1 MSKASL
7 SQQALSAEQ
16 KRRLL
21 EQLLQRKARQQAI
34 IPLSTAQQRLW
45 FFEQL
50 QGANAVYNIVAP
62 ARLHGELNLDA
73 LRKSIQVVMR
83 RHEALRTIFILQD
96 GMPVQ
101 QIQDEPVMALL
112 QQDLRHL
119 PEEVRAEEAH
129 RLLLED
135 ARRPFDL
142 QQGPLLRMTI
152 VQLTDN
158 EHLLLLN
165 MHHIIADGWSC
176 EIILRELSQLY
187 SAYAQGQEL
196 SLPEQAIQYSH
207 FVSWQKRRLQGPS
220 DQLAY
225 WQQQLKDV
233 QPLQLPL
240 ERARPVAPTYRGGR
254 RWRLLAGNTLEQ
266 LKALSRQEGVTLYM
280 TLLSAFTLLL
290 ARYSGQEDIVIG
302 TPSAGR
308 SRHEFE
314 NVVGCFINMLA
325 LRNNLTGKASFLE
338 VVQHTRQIVLDA
350 YTHQDVPF
358 EQVVEAV
365 TTERDVT
372 RNPLFQVQ
380 FAFQNVTMQ
389 NLQLAGLAVEPYQL
403 HNHTTKLDLSL
414 FVWEEA
420 GGLMTSVEYNA
431 DLFTD
436 AAMQRLL
443 GHLHTLLEQVVAH
456 PDQSWATLPML
467 TQDEQQQILY
477 DWNATAAEPLAVMDV
492 QTLFE
497 AQVDRTPEATALVA
511 GQKNLSY
518 WTVDQRA
525 NQLAHYLQRLGVR
538 ADTLVGVCMKRTP
551 ELVITILG
559 ILKAGGAYLPLD
571 PSYPA
576 DRMTYIA
583 ENARLKLILAD
594 EHLCDRLPAHVH
606 RICPRLEASTIAL
619 QSTGRPARSVAADN
633 LAYVIYTSGSTGT
646 PKGVMI
652 SHRGLFNYLTWASQ
666 HYNVAAGNGSVVHSS
681 LAFDLTVTSLFP
693 ALLHGKQVVLVPE
706 EQAVEHL
713 AEIIRKGLRF
723 SLLKITPAH
732 LDMLGQLVLPQ
743 ELAASANALVIG
755 GEALRAE
762 SVELWRQFA
771 PATRLIN
778 EYGPT
783 ETVVGCC
790 IYEVTAGDA
799 NTGEIPIGRPI
810 ANTALYV
817 LDKHLC
823 PVPVGVPGELYI
835 GGLGVARGYVNRP
848 ELTAERFIPDPY
860 GRTPGS
866 RCYKTGDLVRYRADG
881 VLEFLGRVDHQVKLR
896 GYRIELGEIEAAILR
911 SSVVREAVVVVHG
924 KNHEDKSLIAY
935 VTGELTQSEAATIL
949 QQHLETLLPA
959 YMIPAQFI
967 VLQELPLTSNG
978 KVDRRA
984 LPEPQTLLQT
994 SAQESVAP
1002 ITPLEQVIASV
1013 WEQLLERP
1021 QIGRHEN
1028 FFALGGHSLL
1038 AGRVIARL
1046 RSLLHIELPLR
1057 SLFEAPTIARLAQRI
1072 EAQLR
1077 DGAEQDE
1084 QPLQADPERG
1094 SIVPLALAQQ
1104 RLWFL
1109 EQLETPLP
1117 LYNVPLAFRLQGEL
1131 NEWAWQQSLWDVV
1144 RRHESLRTTFEE
1156 QNGEPVQRIHGWLA
1170 PQISQHDLRQ
1180 CSAEQQEQQVQ
1191 ALWQQEQHWR
1201 FDLRTGPLLRVSLLQ
1216 VGEQAYVLLVNLHHL
1231 ITDAWS
1237 VQVLLS
1243 DWEQCYVARCQ
1254 GEQAR
1259 LTPLAVQYGDYALWQ
1274 RQWLQGERIKQQERY
1289 WQQHLQGAPEL
1300 LEVPTDRPR
1309 GTVAGYRGASERFE
1323 LDQELVEGL
1332 KRLGQQEGTSLY
1344 MSLLAGYQ
1352 LLLSRYTQQHDIVVG
1367 TPSGQR
1373 VREELAG
1380 LIGFLINTLVMRTD
1394 LSGNPSVREVLG
1406 RVRKVA
1412 LDGYSHQDVPFERI
1426 VELVG
1431 GERDLSHMPLCQVS
1445 FVYEHCSSPI
1455 DRGRQRRQ
1463 FGDLQLSQLEHNSDV
1478 AKFELTLGISE
1489 TADGYRG
1496 TIQYNRDLF
1505 DAATIKRLGQHY
1517 VRLLQA
1523 MVADPDQ
1530 LCSMLPL
1537 LTEQEEQALLIQWN
1551 ATEREYSRSCCV
1563 HELFEEQ
1570 VRRTPNNTAVI
1581 FEQSSLSYAE
1591 LDRRA
1596 TLLAAHLRQMGVK
1609 AETRVALC
1617 MERSLELVVS
1627 ILGVLK
1633 AGGAY
1638 VPLDPA
1644 YPRERLAFMLQ
1655 DSQAPIVIST
1665 RTLASMLPSGNYRQ
1679 LFIDD
1684 FAADA
1689 SLKNSRLPFA
1699 ETGIRAA
1706 ATAEN
1711 TAYVIYTSGSTG
1723 TPKGVMIPHRALCN
1737 HMCWMQQAF
1746 PLDATDRV
1754 LQKTPFS
1761 FDASVWEF
1769 FAPLL
1774 NGACLVMAQPG
1785 SHGDSQYLAKTVA
1798 QQRITV
1804 LQLVPS
1810 LLRVLL
1816 EEEELEHCQHLRHVF
1831 CGGEALTIDLQ
1842 RRFYQRVNAKLHNL
1856 YGPTEACI
1864 DTTFWSCER
1873 ESDRTFVPIGRPV
1886 ANTQHYILDANLQ
1899 PTPINV
1905 PGELYIG
1912 GAGLAHGYLNRPEL
1926 TAERFVPD
1934 PFVGTRFTASVG
1946 DVSPTPFTTSSQPG
1960 SRLYRTGDLARYR
1973 ADGAIEYLGRL
1984 DHQVKLRGFRIELGE
1999 IEARLLQHP
2008 AVRQAVVIVR
2018 EDRPGDQLLV
2028 GYVVAQAGADSRLDE
2043 LRTSLYQDL
2052 PEYMVP
2058 TVLIPLDQLPLTPN
2072 GKVDRRALPEPQT
2085 LSQAV
2090 GQESVAPITPLEQ
2103 VIASVWEQLLERP
2116 QIGRHE
2122 NFFALGGHSLLAG
2135 RVIARLRSLLH
2146 IELPLRS
2153 LFEAPTIARFAQRI
2167 TAQLRDGTEQDEQ
2180 PLQADPAR
2188 GSIVPLALAQQR
2200 LWFLEQLETPLP
2212 LYNVPLAFRLQGEL
2226 NEWAWQ
2232 QSLWDVVRRHESL
2245 RTTFEEQD
2253 GEAVQRIHAWLAPQI
2268 SRHDLR
2274 QCSAEQQEQQVQALW
2289 QQEQHWRFDL
2299 RTGPLLRVSLLQVGE
2314 QAYVL
2319 LVNLH
2324 HLITDAWSVQ
2334 VLLSDWEQCY
2344 VARCQ
2349 GEQARLTPLAV
2360 QYGDYALWQRQWLQ
2374 GERIKQQERYWQQH
2388 LQGAPELLEVPT
2400 DRPRG
2405 TVAGYRGASERFE
2418 LDQELVEG
2426 LKRLGQQEGT
2436 SLYMS
2441 LLAGYQLL
2449 LSRYTQQHDI
2459 VVGTPSGQR
2468 VREELAGLI
2477 GFLINTLVMRTDLSG
2492 NPSVREVLGRVR
2504 KVALDGYSHQD
2515 VPFERIVELV
2525 GGERD
2530 LSHMPLFQAAFIYEY
2545 GSSPIDRGRQQQF
2558 GDLLLSS
2565 IDLPT
2570 SIAKLELSLVLRETE
2585 HGLQGAIV
2593 YNRDLFNVETIQ
2605 RMCMHYQQLLK
2616 AMLVDPG
2623 RTIAELTMLTPAEY
2637 ENVIRSW
2644 NATQYSYPNALS
2656 VPQLIDRWAERT
2668 PLAIAIEAPERQKYV
2683 SYQQLSRQSNQIARY
2698 LQQQGVGQESL
2709 VCVCMERS
2717 AELLIAELAI
2727 LKAGSAYVPL
2737 DPAHPISRLAF
2748 MLQDIQPP
2756 VLLTQQHL
2764 LDIVT
2769 TALQECDP
2777 VNVVCIDNLQ
2787 AACWQE
2793 EPDNVEQQIALD
2805 QLAYVIYTSGSTGQ
2819 PKGVQVAHRGLLNL
2833 IDWYQRTF
2841 QVTHQDRST
2850 HLAGVGF
2857 DGTVWEVWPALTAGA
2872 TLVLPDEQVKLSAD
2886 LLQQWY
2892 IENGITLSFAPTPL
2906 AEQMLTM
2913 SWPKNTA
2920 LRYLQS
2926 AGDQLHVF
2934 PPPDLPFTLVNA
2946 YGPTENTVDATCEFV
2961 ATAAQA
2967 GPGER
2972 PSIGRPIAN
2981 VETYV
2986 LDSCMRPVPIGVP
2999 GELYLGGV
3007 ALARGYLHRADL
3019 TAERFVPHPF
3029 SLEAGA
3035 RLYKTGDVCSYL
3047 PDGRINFIGRNDR
3060 QVKLRGF
3067 RIELGEIETLI
3078 LRHPAVSQVAVVVH
3092 VSATGQKQLVAYLL
3106 AEAGQSLESSEL
3118 RQFLRE
3124 QVPEYMVPSYFIVLE
3139 AFPLTSNGKLDRKAL
3154 PAPEQTA
3161 TWESQVYVAPQTQME
3176 QQISEI
3182 WQDVLQLQQVS
3193 TQENFFDLGGHSL
3206 RMAQMHRQLQE
3217 TFQLKIP
3224 LIDLF
3229 QYPTIQSLAIYLQQM
3244 QAKECSSPIDRGS
3257 GPALQDRMEQ
3267 IQDSKHRLK
3276 NLRQRQKQMRGA

>member
-1289 WQQHLQGAPEL
+1289 WQQHLQGA
-1300 LEVPTDRPR
+1300 
-1309 GTVAGYRGASERFE
+1309 
-1323 LDQELVEGL
+1323 
-1332 KRLGQQEGTSLY
+1332 
-1344 MSLLAGYQ
+1344 
-1352 LLLSRYTQQHDIVVG
+1352 
-1367 TPSGQR
+1367 
-1373 VREELAG
+1373 
-1380 LIGFLINTLVMRTD
+1380 
-1394 LSGNPSVREVLG
+1394 
-1406 RVRKVA
+1406 
-1412 LDGYSHQDVPFERI
+1412 
-1426 VELVG
+1426 
-1431 GERDLSHMPLCQVS
+1431 
-1445 FVYEHCSSPI
+1445 
-1455 DRGRQRRQ
+1455 
-1463 FGDLQLSQLEHNSDV
+1463 
-1478 AKFELTLGISE
+1478 
-1489 TADGYRG
+1489 
-1496 TIQYNRDLF
+1496 
-1505 DAATIKRLGQHY
+1505 
-1517 VRLLQA
+1517 
-1523 MVADPDQ
+1523 
-1530 LCSMLPL
+1530 
-1537 LTEQEEQALLIQWN
+1537 
-1551 ATEREYSRSCCV
+1551 
-1563 HELFEEQ
+1563 
-1570 VRRTPNNTAVI
+1570 
-1581 FEQSSLSYAE
+1581 
-1591 LDRRA
+1591 
-1596 TLLAAHLRQMGVK
+1596 
-1609 AETRVALC
+1609 
-1617 MERSLELVVS
+1617 
-1627 ILGVLK
+1627 
-1633 AGGAY
+1633 
-1638 VPLDPA
+1638 
-1644 YPRERLAFMLQ
+1644 
-1655 DSQAPIVIST
+1655 
-1665 RTLASMLPSGNYRQ
+1665 
-1679 LFIDD
+1679 
-1684 FAADA
+1684 
-1689 SLKNSRLPFA
+1689 
-1699 ETGIRAA
+1699 
-1706 ATAEN
+1706 
-1711 TAYVIYTSGSTG
+1711 
-1723 TPKGVMIPHRALCN
+1723 
-1737 HMCWMQQAF
+1737 
-1746 PLDATDRV
+1746 
-1754 LQKTPFS
+1754 
-1761 FDASVWEF
+1761 
-1769 FAPLL
+1769 
-1774 NGACLVMAQPG
+1774 
-1785 SHGDSQYLAKTVA
+1785 
-1798 QQRITV
+1798 
-1804 LQLVPS
+1804 
-1810 LLRVLL
+1810 
-1816 EEEELEHCQHLRHVF
+1816 
-1831 CGGEALTIDLQ
+1831 
-1842 RRFYQRVNAKLHNL
+1842 
-1856 YGPTEACI
+1856 
-1864 DTTFWSCER
+1864 
-1873 ESDRTFVPIGRPV
+1873 
-1886 ANTQHYILDANLQ
+1886 
-1899 PTPINV
+1899 
-1905 PGELYIG
+1905 
-1912 GAGLAHGYLNRPEL
+1912 
-1926 TAERFVPD
+1926 
-1934 PFVGTRFTASVG
+1934 
-1946 DVSPTPFTTSSQPG
+1946 
-1960 SRLYRTGDLARYR
+1960 
-1973 ADGAIEYLGRL
+1973 
-1984 DHQVKLRGFRIELGE
+1984 
-1999 IEARLLQHP
+1999 
-2008 AVRQAVVIVR
+2008 
-2018 EDRPGDQLLV
+2018 
-2028 GYVVAQAGADSRLDE
+2028 
-2043 LRTSLYQDL
+2043 
-2052 PEYMVP
+2052 
-2058 TVLIPLDQLPLTPN
+2058 
-2072 GKVDRRALPEPQT
+2072 
-2085 LSQAV
+2085 
-2090 GQESVAPITPLEQ
+2090 
-2103 VIASVWEQLLERP
+2103 
-2116 QIGRHE
+2116 
-2122 NFFALGGHSLLAG
+2122 
-2135 RVIARLRSLLH
+2135 
-2146 IELPLRS
+2146 
-2153 LFEAPTIARFAQRI
+2153 
-2167 TAQLRDGTEQDEQ
+2167 
-2180 PLQADPAR
+2180 
-2188 GSIVPLALAQQR
+2188 
-2200 LWFLEQLETPLP
+2200 
-2212 LYNVPLAFRLQGEL
+2212 
-2226 NEWAWQ
+2226 
-2232 QSLWDVVRRHESL
+2232 
-2245 RTTFEEQD
+2245 
-2253 GEAVQRIHAWLAPQI
+2253 
-2268 SRHDLR
+2268 
-2274 QCSAEQQEQQVQALW
+2274 
-2289 QQEQHWRFDL
+2289 
-2299 RTGPLLRVSLLQVGE
+2299 
-2314 QAYVL
+2314 
-2319 LVNLH
+2319 
-2324 HLITDAWSVQ
+2324 
-2334 VLLSDWEQCY
+2334 
-2344 VARCQ
+2344 
-2349 GEQARLTPLAV
+2349 
-2360 QYGDYALWQRQWLQ
+2360 
-2374 GERIKQQERYWQQH
+2374 
-2388 LQGAPELLEVPT
+2388 
-2400 DRPRG
+2400 
-2405 TVAGYRGASERFE
+2405 
-2418 LDQELVEG
+2418 
-2426 LKRLGQQEGT
+2426 
-2436 SLYMS
+2436 
-2441 LLAGYQLL
+2441 
-2449 LSRYTQQHDI
+2449 
-2459 VVGTPSGQR
+2459 
-2468 VREELAGLI
+2468 
-2477 GFLINTLVMRTDLSG
+2477 
-2492 NPSVREVLGRVR
+2492 
-2504 KVALDGYSHQD
+2504 
-2515 VPFERIVELV
+2515 
-2525 GGERD
+2525 
-2530 LSHMPLFQAAFIYEY
+2530 
-2545 GSSPIDRGRQQQF
+2545 
-2558 GDLLLSS
+2558 
-2565 IDLPT
+2565 
-2570 SIAKLELSLVLRETE
+2570 
-2585 HGLQGAIV
+2585 
-2593 YNRDLFNVETIQ
+2593 
-2605 RMCMHYQQLLK
+2605 
-2616 AMLVDPG
+2616 
-2623 RTIAELTMLTPAEY
+2623 
-2637 ENVIRSW
+2637 
-2644 NATQYSYPNALS
+2644 
-2656 VPQLIDRWAERT
+2656 
-2668 PLAIAIEAPERQKYV
+2668 
-2683 SYQQLSRQSNQIARY
+2683 
-2698 LQQQGVGQESL
+2698 
-2709 VCVCMERS
+2709 
-2717 AELLIAELAI
+2717 
-2727 LKAGSAYVPL
+2727 
-2737 DPAHPISRLAF
+2737 
-2748 MLQDIQPP
+2748 
-2756 VLLTQQHL
+2756 
-2764 LDIVT
+2764 
-2769 TALQECDP
+2769 
-2777 VNVVCIDNLQ
+2777 
-2787 AACWQE
+2787 
-2793 EPDNVEQQIALD
+2793 
-2805 QLAYVIYTSGSTGQ
+2805 
-2819 PKGVQVAHRGLLNL
+2819 
-2833 IDWYQRTF
+2833 
-2841 QVTHQDRST
+2841 
-2850 HLAGVGF
+2850 
-2857 DGTVWEVWPALTAGA
+2857 
-2872 TLVLPDEQVKLSAD
+2872 
-2886 LLQQWY
+2886 
-2892 IENGITLSFAPTPL
+2892 
-2906 AEQMLTM
+2906 
-2913 SWPKNTA
+2913 
-2920 LRYLQS
+2920 
-2926 AGDQLHVF
+2926 
-2934 PPPDLPFTLVNA
+2934 
-2946 YGPTENTVDATCEFV
+2946 
-2961 ATAAQA
+2961 
-2967 GPGER
+2967 
-2972 PSIGRPIAN
+2972 
-2981 VETYV
+2981 
-2986 LDSCMRPVPIGVP
+2986 
-2999 GELYLGGV
+2999 
-3007 ALARGYLHRADL
+3007 
-3019 TAERFVPHPF
+3019 
-3029 SLEAGA
+3029 
-3035 RLYKTGDVCSYL
+3035 
-3047 PDGRINFIGRNDR
+3047 
-3060 QVKLRGF
+3060 
-3067 RIELGEIETLI
+3067 
-3078 LRHPAVSQVAVVVH
+3078 
-3092 VSATGQKQLVAYLL
+3092 
-3106 AEAGQSLESSEL
+3106 
-3118 RQFLRE
+3118 
-3124 QVPEYMVPSYFIVLE
+3124 
-3139 AFPLTSNGKLDRKAL
+3139 
-3154 PAPEQTA
+3154 
-3161 TWESQVYVAPQTQME
+3161 
-3176 QQISEI
+3176 
-3182 WQDVLQLQQVS
+3182 
-3193 TQENFFDLGGHSL
+3193 
-3206 RMAQMHRQLQE
+3206 
-3217 TFQLKIP
+3217 
-3224 LIDLF
+3224 
-3229 QYPTIQSLAIYLQQM
+3229 
-3244 QAKECSSPIDRGS
+3244 
-3257 GPALQDRMEQ
+3257 
-3267 IQDSKHRLK
+3267 
-3276 NLRQRQKQMRGA
+3276 